1 MAWQA
6 PNAWL
11 VAAFAALAGG
21 GIGAASAALQASLRP
36 WQVGGFRP
44 GVTDRTA
51 PRAEADETVHAFGTM
66 PAGGGGSHVFHIR
79 NSGAA
84 PLTLTRGASSC
95 SCTIGGFSGADGTG
109 GVGST
114 VVPPGESTP
123 VTVRWTGK
131 GRGPFR
137 QQVTI
142 LTDDPRRPEIPFV
155 VEGAVLPS
163 WKPLPATIVL
173 PRVSAKSGAAG
184 GVAVFTYGAQAPV
197 VKSLTIDHPEAE
209 ARFALSTSPLAATD
223 LAAEPGATGGF
234 LIEVQAKPG
243 LPPGRLRQT
252 VTVVF
257 DMGEEVTAELP
268 LEGIVASDLLI
279 TGPGWDSDRQALIL
293 GTVSGAAGRKTRL
306 FLTVKGEHR
315 DAVRPEVREVV
326 PASLVVSVG
335 EPAPVGSSGSL
346 RIPLEIA
353 VPPGSRPAN
362 HLCSQSGPPG
372 RIVLATAHPEA
383 PTLTI
388 PVCIAIGP

>member
-1 MAWQA
+1 MAWRA

-44 GVTDRTA
+44 GVADHTA
-51 PRAEADETVHAFGTM
+51 PRAEADETVHAFGSM
-66 PAGGGGSHVFHIR
+66 PVGGAGSHVFHVR
-79 NSGAA
+79 NAGPA
-84 PLTLTRGASSC
+84 PLRLTRGASSC
-95 SCTIGGFSGADGTG
+95 SCTIGGFAAADGTTAAE
-109 GVGST
+109 ST
-114 VVPPGESTP
+114 VVPPGETAP

-131 GRGPFR
+131 GSGPFR

-184 GVAVFTYGAQAPV
+184 GITVFTYGPRAPD

-209 ARFALSTSPLAATD
+209 SLFSLSTSPLAAAD

-234 LIEVQAKPG
+234 HIEVQAKPG

-252 VTVVF
+252 VTAVF

-279 TGPGWDSDRQALIL
+279 TGPGWNSDRQALML

-335 EPAPVGSSGSL
+335 EPAAVGTGGSL

-372 RIVLATAHPEA
+372 RIVLATGHPEA